1 MARYAGDLHV
11 LKRLAPFSWFSDAQL
26 ASALSTIEHRNYARG
41 SVIQSAGREGD
52 GIYIVLSGR
61 VCVLHDDGQDHEFL
75 AARIGPNDFFGEL
88 ALLDQTAC
96 VASVRAEC
104 DSEVLHIPRRVAL
117 DCLEENPKAA
127 MCMLRTVVERLCDA
141 QRQVGH
147 LALTTVE
154 QRVAS
159 VILDNSVEA
168 DGVWRVQVGSEQIST
183 MVAASREMVSRVL
196 KRMIDGGAVS
206 RHRRSLVIVDR
217 DAVASRTR
225 PTKQRADAA
234 SQTHE

>member
-1 MARYAGDLHV
+1 MARYAGDPNL

-26 ASALSTIEHRNYARG
+26 TWALPTIEHRTYARG

-88 ALLDQTAC
+88 ALLDQGTC

-104 DSEVLHIPRRVAL
+104 DCEVLHIPRRVAL
-117 DCLEENPKAA
+117 ECLQENPKAA
-127 MCMLRTVVERLCDA
+127 MCMLSTVVERLCEA

-159 VILDNSVEA
+159 VILDNSVED
-168 DGVWRVQVGSEQIST
+168 DGVWRVQVGSEQISA

-196 KRMIDGGAVS
+196 KRMIEGGAVS
-206 RHRRSLVIVDR
+206 RQRRSLIIVDR

-225 PTKQRADAA
+225 SIKQRSDAA
-234 SQTHE
+234 SATQD